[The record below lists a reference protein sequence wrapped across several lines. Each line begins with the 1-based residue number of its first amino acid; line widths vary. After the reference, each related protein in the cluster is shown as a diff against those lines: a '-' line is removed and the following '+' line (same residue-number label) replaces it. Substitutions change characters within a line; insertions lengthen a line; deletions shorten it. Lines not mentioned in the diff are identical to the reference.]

1 MSPTL
6 AATVAEPGSSDD
18 EDEEQSERYR
28 ELLEELRTIIPG
40 VQVLFGFLL
49 TVPFSARFTQLDD
62 FGTGVFSAALFGV
75 AVTTV
80 VFLTP
85 AALHR
90 VRPTLGGRE
99 RLRLAVG
106 FTIAGM
112 GLLATSVATA
122 VFVVARF
129 IFDHTN
135 VGAAFGS
142 LLLALAV
149 LLWFALP
156 LALRHRAR

>member
-1 MSPTL
+1 MAQP
-6 AATVAEPGSSDD
+6 ERD
-18 EDEEQSERYR
+18 EDEEERQRERYR

-49 TVPFSARFTQLDD
+49 TVPFSSRFAEMDD

-75 AVTTV
+75 ALTTV

-90 VRPTLGGRE
+90 VRPTLGGSE
-99 RLRLAVG
+99 RLRLAVC
-106 FTIAGM
+106 FTIVGM
-112 GLLATSVATA
+112 GLLAASVATA

-135 VGAAFGS
+135 VGAAFGAT
-142 LLLALAV
+142 LLGASV
-149 LLWFALP
+149 VLWFALP
-156 LALRHRAR
+156 LVQRHRAR